1 MRARRPWRVGA
12 AAVIGVAVLGIA
24 GTVGA
29 GVLQS
34 AGASSTV
41 AVAPSVAPTAAALYV
56 HVSGAVRAPGLYVL
70 DPDAR
75 VVDAVAAA
83 GGFADGADSASV
95 NLARTLADGEQLVI
109 GAASVGPDGVAA
121 PAPVADSRIDINTAT
136 EAELDALPR
145 VGPAIA
151 ARIVAWRT
159 ENGRFSSADDLLL
172 VAGIGEKMLEEIRPL
187 VRT

>member
-1 MRARRPWRVGA
+1 M
-12 AAVIGVAVLGIA
+12 
-24 GTVGA
+24 
-29 GVLQS
+29 
-34 AGASSTV
+34 
-41 AVAPSVAPTAAALYV
+41 
-56 HVSGAVRAPGLYVL
+56 
-70 DPDAR
+70 
-75 VVDAVAAA
+75 
-83 GGFADGADSASV
+83 

-109 GAASVGPDGVAA
+109 GAASVGADGAPA